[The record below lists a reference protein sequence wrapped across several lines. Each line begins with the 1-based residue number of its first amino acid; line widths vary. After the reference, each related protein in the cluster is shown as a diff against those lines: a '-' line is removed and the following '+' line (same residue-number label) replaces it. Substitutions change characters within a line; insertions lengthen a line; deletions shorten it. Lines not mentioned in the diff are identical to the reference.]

1 VKPNVKVKNDNQ
13 CFSLNYLGQIV
24 DEKFIPDE
32 FEKHMFYEDR
42 LENMQNRIFYY
53 NDDIWSPK
61 LNVKCKTK
69 INTNSWFT
77 ILESTPQNVPVIQNK
92 YNLKTLEN
100 VEYKCKQIRLLLTK
114 HQKLYINNWL
124 NSFIEM
130 YNCAL
135 KYIKMNIKQ
144 DPNVLNMIYLRSKLL
159 DEKKEIINKIYNI
172 NLRKIDEKKH
182 LNIKVHDIDYAI
194 KLACSNWKSGISN
207 LRNGNIKNFRIRYWK
222 KNKSI
227 KIMSLEKASFKSGSI
242 RKEILGTIKG
252 IYNGKLFNF
261 STIECDCIL
270 RKENDEYILLVPEYV
285 EPKEKDDENKS
296 EQITIDLGLRTFGTG
311 ITENKIVKIGDEC
324 NEKIKKYLKRKD
336 KIMENDEIN
345 DKIKEKNEKMI
356 NKKVKNLVEDMH
368 WKTIKYLLDNYKNI
382 FIGDISAKGIMRK
395 DGVLTKM
402 NRRITSALSFYKFKQ
417 RLKFK
422 CELNKVNYNFINEW
436 MTTKM
441 CSECG
446 EINWEI
452 GSNKI
457 FKCKECGLKMERDVN
472 APRNMYKKAIKSE

>member
-1 VKPNVKVKNDNQ
+1 
-13 CFSLNYLGQIV
+13 
-24 DEKFIPDE
+24 
-32 FEKHMFYEDR
+32 
-42 LENMQNRIFYY
+42 
-53 NDDIWSPK
+53 
-61 LNVKCKTK
+61 
-69 INTNSWFT
+69 
-77 ILESTPQNVPVIQNK
+77 
-92 YNLKTLEN
+92 
-100 VEYKCKQIRLLLTK
+100 
-114 HQKLYINNWL
+114 
-124 NSFIEM
+124 M

-135 KYIKMNIKQ
+135 KYIKINIKH
-144 DPNVLNMIYLRSKLL
+144 DPNALNMIYLRSKLL
-159 DEKKEIINKIYNI
+159 DEKRDIINKIYNI
-172 NLRKIDEKKH
+172 DLRKIDKKKH

-207 LRNGNIKNFRIRYWK
+207 LKNGNIKNFRIRYWK
-222 KNKSI
+222 KDKPI

-242 RKEILGTIKG
+242 RKEILGQIKG
-252 IYNGKLFNF
+252 FYNDKLFDF
-261 STIECDCIL
+261 STIDCDCIL
-270 RKENDEYILLVPEYV
+270 RREKDEYILLVPEYV
-285 EPKEKDDENKS
+285 EPKKIDNENRS

-311 ITENKIVKIGDEC
+311 ITENKIVKIGDKC
-324 NEKIKKYLKRKD
+324 SEKIKKYLKRKD
-336 KIMENDEIN
+336 KIMENEEIN
-345 DKIKEKNEKMI
+345 DKIKEKNEEMI
-356 NKKVKNLVEDMH
+356 NKKIKNLVEDMH

-422 CELNKVNYNFINEW
+422 CELNKTNYNFINEW

-452 GSNKI
+452 GSKKI
-457 FKCKECGLKMERDVN
+457 FECKECGLKIERDVN